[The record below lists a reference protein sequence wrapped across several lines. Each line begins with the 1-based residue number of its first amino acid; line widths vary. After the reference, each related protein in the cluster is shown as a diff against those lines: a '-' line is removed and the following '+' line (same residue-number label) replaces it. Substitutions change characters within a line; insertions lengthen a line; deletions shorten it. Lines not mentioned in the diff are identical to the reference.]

1 MFTTNKIFQIS
12 PSKPAPFL
20 AFNAA
25 DELKN
30 PH

>member
-1 MFTTNKIFQIS
+1 MFTTNKIFQINLL
-12 PSKPAPFL
+12 KTAPFL
-20 AFNAA
+20 AWKCA